1 MAVPGMRGITWRAGA
16 GQRSW
21 PDNGPGWVMPRC
33 PAGAEGVAMSDQ
45 APEPGGSGGEA
56 DSGPAAAAE
65 DREAAMMRK
74 VMRMQ
79 ERHREGGVD
88 PDLDDADADAG
99 PEV

>member
-1 MAVPGMRGITWRAGA
+1 
-16 GQRSW
+16 
-21 PDNGPGWVMPRC
+21 
-33 PAGAEGVAMSDQ
+33 MSDQ
-45 APEPGGSGGEA
+45 ASVPGGTGGEA
-56 DSGPAAAAE
+56 DAGPDETAE

-99 PEV
+99 SGS

>member
-1 MAVPGMRGITWRAGA
+1 
-16 GQRSW
+16 
-21 PDNGPGWVMPRC
+21 
-33 PAGAEGVAMSDQ
+33 MSDQ
-45 APEPGGSGGEA
+45 ASEPAGSGDE
-56 DSGPAAAAE
+56 SGREPKVSAE

-79 ERHREGGVD
+79 EGHREGGVD